1 MLHLKGIYSTC
12 VSHEYFSKLCLKV
25 CMLVEFWLSFFK
37 IFISNAFLS
46 SPLPNLVDPR
56 LSVAEWKWKL
66 VIHQSTFF
74 TCVTSGVMET
84 AYPLSHASVHT
95 WRNPTVKSRASLTL
109 GRGIRTWRPPPTCT
123 ALQWDALALPQLVS
137 WAAMEAVVCCRADGT
152 VGRTGLALLP
162 FGVVEALWA
171 GVPTLTLEEVP
182 EHSKLICTWK

>member
-1 MLHLKGIYSTC
+1 MLHLKGVYSTY

-25 CMLVEFWLSFFK
+25 CMLVEFWHSFSF

-56 LSVAEWKWKL
+56 LSGAEWKWKL

-74 TCVTSGVMET
+74 TCVTSGVTET
-84 AYPLSHASVHT
+84 AHPLSHASVHI
-95 WRNPTVKSRASLTL
+95 WRNPTVESRASLTL
-109 GRGIRTWRPPPTCT
+109 GGGIRTWRPPPTCA

-137 WAAMEAVVCCRADGT
+137 WAAMEAEVCRRADDT

-162 FGVVEALWA
+162 FGVVEALWT

-182 EHSKLICTWK
+182 EHPKPICTRK